1 MTVFT
6 LNAFD
11 NGYFKDG
18 KPTNPFDKFCFNSW
32 LNNGIDVKVFDYTS
46 PEVIEAK
53 NKYDKILRIQR
64 DLRIVCDVIRLYIL
78 SLYPNMLYID
88 TDVCLIDKS
97 ILDEVSKIDDLAFS
111 RGYYYF
117 IWNGSRT
124 DKVKTLLEWY
134 EKQEE
139 LKADKNTF
147 ISPTELKCGISCS
160 KIDSG
165 KIIHI
170 AKFTKNNKI
179 YLADSEKDV
188 IKNVN
193 KYNHFVKIGGR
204 RILNVDGKEV
214 VVNGI
219 PQNLPEPLQ
228 TMIINSL
235 VNPERYYELISK

>member
-1 MTVFT
+1 
-6 LNAFD
+6 
-11 NGYFKDG
+11 
-18 KPTNPFDKFCFNSW
+18 
-32 LNNGIDVKVFDYTS
+32 
-46 PEVIEAK
+46 
-53 NKYDKILRIQR
+53 
-64 DLRIVCDVIRLYIL
+64 
-78 SLYPNMLYID
+78 MLYID